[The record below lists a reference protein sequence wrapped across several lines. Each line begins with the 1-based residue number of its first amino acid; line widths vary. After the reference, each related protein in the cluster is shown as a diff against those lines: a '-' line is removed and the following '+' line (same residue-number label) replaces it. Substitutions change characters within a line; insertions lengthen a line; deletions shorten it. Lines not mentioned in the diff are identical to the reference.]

1 MKHIISLGAG
11 VQSSTMALMA
21 AHGEITPM
29 PDAAIFADT
38 GWESSEVYEWLDW
51 LKKQLPFPM
60 LRVQREGRDLGEFSK
75 AVASGELPRK
85 GASIPPWYLDQ
96 PFGMLLL
103 RCSKE
108 FKTRVVH
115 LQLRTMLGLERGERG
130 PKEQAFSQWLGISKD
145 EAHRQKDSE
154 LKNVK
159 NRYPLIELDMTRGG
173 CLNWMEAKGYPTPPR
188 SSCIFCPYRSDKE
201 RVHLRDSLPDD
212 WNKAVQFDAAIRAGY
227 EGMEGGAFVHTSR
240 VPLDQV
246 NFRHDGQ
253 PNMFGNECEGMC
265 GV

>member
-11 VQSSTMALMA
+11 VQSSTMALMV

-29 PDAAIFADT
+29 PDCSIFADT

-51 LKKQLPFPM
+51 LEQQLPFPL
-60 LRVQREGRDLGEFSK
+60 LRLQREGKDLGEFSK

-85 GASIPPWYLDQ
+85 GASIPPWYLDK
-96 PFGMLLL
+96 PFGMLPLQ
-103 RCSKE
+103 CSKE

-115 LQLRTMLGLERGERG
+115 LQLRTMLGLEKGQRG
-130 PKEQAFSQWLGISKD
+130 PKERAFYQWLGISKD
-145 EAHRQKDSE
+145 EAHRQKDCE
-154 LKNVK
+154 LKYVQ
-159 NRYPLIELDMTRGG
+159 NRYPLIEMGMTRGD
-173 CLNWMEAKGYPTPPR
+173 CLEWMEKKGYPKPPR

-201 RVHLRDSLPDD
+201 WVHLRDNLPND
-212 WNKAVQFDAAIRAGY
+212 WDKAVQFDQQIRNGY
-227 EGMEGGAFVHTSR
+227 EGMEGEAFVHTSR
-240 VPLDQV
+240 VPLDKV

-253 PNMFGNECEGMC
+253 LTMFGNECEGMC